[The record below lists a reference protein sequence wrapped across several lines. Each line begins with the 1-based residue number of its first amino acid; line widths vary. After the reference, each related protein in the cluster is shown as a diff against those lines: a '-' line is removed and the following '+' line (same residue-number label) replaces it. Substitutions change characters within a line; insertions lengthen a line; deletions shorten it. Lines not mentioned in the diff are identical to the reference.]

1 MKSAAAAKPLPA
13 QDQKVQAQPKQ
24 NVFVEERT
32 PVPPLSPPIIHRGKL
47 SYSQAIDQDDAH
59 PRLCMIPK
67 KRYSFLNSQSARL
80 HQGQDVLP
88 QYPYQQPSSASYTES
103 DVSVAMI
110 LANGFGRST
119 SKKSAPNAE
128 V

>member
-1 MKSAAAAKPLPA
+1 MKSAAAAKPQAA
-13 QDQKVQAQPKQ
+13 QAPNVEAQRKQ
-24 NVFVEERT
+24 NDT
-32 PVPPLSPPIIHRGKL
+32 PLPPLSPPVIHRGKL

-67 KRYSFLNSQSARL
+67 KRYSFLNSQSRSL
-80 HQGQDVLP
+80 HQGQDLLP
-88 QYPYQQPSSASYTES
+88 QYPYQQPASASYTES